1 VAYYTIARLAKAQG
15 VKLKPK
21 VLPPIYIPPDYEKR
35 LARLYKRVTDLWWQ
49 EAKAHILPAYAN
61 AVAVAREVD
70 KRRAAIQKDDL
81 GTSNIADAAVLLA
94 DDLKEGKDAVNIAAQ
109 MAERVVVALEAAL
122 GMWALSVEAYER
134 GRFVGAVLTAT
145 RVDLSTILHPNDVRT
160 TLEAVLDRNMSLIRN
175 VSDET
180 RQRIADIF
188 FRNYQQRTPLRQVA
202 KEISEAVGLSRA
214 RSLRIASDQ
223 TTKLASALDEERM
236 KEAGITKFQWVHS
249 GKVHFRP
256 EHKARDGKVYNWATA
271 RSVLKGDLPGVAIN
285 CGCKAKAVIDF

>member
-1 VAYYTIARLAKAQG
+1 MAYYTIARLAKAQG

-35 LARLYKRVTDLWWQ
+35 LYRLYKRVNDLWWQ
-49 EAKAHILPAYAN
+49 EAKTHILPAYAN

-70 KRRAAIQKDDL
+70 KRRVAIQKD
-81 GTSNIADAAVLLA
+81 AEPVFLA
-94 DDLKEGKDAVNIAAQ
+94 DDLKEGKDAIGVASQ
-109 MAERVVVALEAAL
+109 MAERVIVALQAAL
-122 GMWALSVEAYER
+122 GEWAMSVEKYER
-134 GRFVGAVLTAT
+134 TRFVGAVMSAT

-188 FRNYQQRTPLRQVA
+188 FRNYQQRTPLRKVA

-223 TTKLASALDEERM
+223 TTKLAAALDEERM

-249 GKVHFRP
+249 GKVHYRP
-256 EHKARDGKVYNWATA
+256 EHKARNGKVYNWATA

>member
-1 VAYYTIARLAKAQG
+1 MAYWTLSRLAKAQG

-21 VLPPIYIPPDYEKR
+21 VLRPIFIPPDYEKR
-35 LARLYKRVTDLWWQ
+35 LYRIYRPVCDLWWK
-49 EAKAHILPAYAN
+49 EAKEHILPAYAN
-61 AVAVAREVD
+61 SVAVAREVD
-70 KRRAAIQKDDL
+70 KRRAAIQKD
-81 GTSNIADAAVLLA
+81 AAPILVL
-94 DDLKEGKDAVNIAAQ
+94 DDLKEGKDAINVAAQ

-122 GMWALSVEAYER
+122 GTWALSVEQYQR
-134 GRFVGAVLTAT
+134 NSFVGAVLSAS

-188 FRNYQQRTPLRQVA
+188 FRNYQQRTPLRRVA
-202 KEISEAVGLSRA
+202 KEISEAVGMSRK

-236 KEAGITKFQWVHS
+236 KDAGIEKFQWSHS
-249 GKVHFRP
+249 GKVHYRP

>member
-1 VAYYTIARLAKAQG
+1 MAYWTLARLAKAQG
-15 VKLKPK
+15 VKLKPR
-21 VLPPIYIPPDYEKR
+21 VLPPIFIPPDYEKR
-35 LARLYKRVTDLWWQ
+35 LYRLYKRVCDLWWQ

-61 AVAVAREVD
+61 AAAVAREVD
-70 KRRAAIQKDDL
+70 KRRAEIQKD
-81 GTSNIADAAVLLA
+81 AAPVFLT
-94 DDLKEGKDAVNIAAQ
+94 DDLKEGKDAVNVAAQ
-109 MAERVVVALEAAL
+109 MAERVIVALQADL
-122 GMWALSVEAYER
+122 VSWATSVEKYQR
-134 GRFVGAVLTAT
+134 GRFVGAVKSAT
-145 RVDLSTILHPNDVRT
+145 NVDLSTILHPNDVRT
-160 TLEAVLDRNMSLIRN
+160 TLEAVIDRNMSLIRN

-223 TTKLASALDEERM
+223 TTKLAAALDEERM

>member
-1 VAYYTIARLAKAQG
+1 MAYYTIARLAKAQG

-21 VLPPIYIPPDYEKR
+21 VLPPIFIPPDYEKR
-35 LARLYKRVTDLWWQ
+35 LYRLYKRVPDLWWA
-49 EAKAHILPAYAN
+49 EAKAHILPAYADV
-61 AVAVAREVD
+61 VALAREVD
-70 KRRAAIQKDDL
+70 KRRAAIQKD
-81 GTSNIADAAVLLA
+81 AAQIFLA
-94 DDLKEGKDAVNIAAQ
+94 DDLKEGKDAVNVAAQ
-109 MAERVVVALEAAL
+109 MAERVVVALQADL
-122 GMWALSVEAYER
+122 VSWATGVEKYQR
-134 GRFVGAVLTAT
+134 GRFVGAVLSAT

-202 KEISEAVGLSRA
+202 KEISEAVGMSRA

-223 TTKLASALDEERM
+223 TTKLAAALDEERM